1 MKKLLMIL
9 TSHADLLEEEKG
21 TGLWLPAF
29 ADAYKVFTDKGFEVT
44 VASPR
49 GGQPP
54 IDPLSVKDEYLTDG
68 VIAFRDNI
76 VAQMELGN
84 TWSLEEGATGEYDA
98 VYIAD
103 GHGALWDIA
112 SDPVVGKIL
121 YRCLLN
127 GTSVAMVGHGVAAL
141 AALRNLRPQVLQ
153 GLQLTCSTDTEEALL
168 KRHRQ
173 IPFSLNERLSDM
185 GAAITHAI
193 IPFTPHVVEDGIFI
207 TGQNPASAAPAA
219 RVLAGRLQSVQ
230 V

>member
-9 TSHADLLEEEKG
+9 TSHADLIEEEKG

-29 ADAYKVFTDKGFEVT
+29 ADAYKVFVDKGFEVT

-54 IDPLSVKDEYLTDG
+54 IDPLSVKDEHLTDG
-68 VIAFRDNI
+68 VKAFRDDV

-84 TWSLEEGATGEYDA
+84 TWSLEEAKAGRYDA
-98 VYIAD
+98 VFVAD

-112 SDPVVGKIL
+112 GDPIVGKIL
-121 YRCLLN
+121 YGCILD
-127 GTSVAMVGHGVAAL
+127 GTPIALVGHGVAAL
-141 AALRNLRPQVLQ
+141 TALRKLRPQALQ
-153 GLQLTCSTDTEEALL
+153 GLQLTCFTDTEEALL

-207 TGQNPASAAPAA
+207 TGQNPVSAAQAA
-219 RVLAGRLQSVQ
+219 CILAGRLQPIEV
-230 V
+230 